1 MTLDLLPVL
10 GNIRLAHSGSMDEVD
25 AKMRDARLALE
36 EVRADLKERRL
47 RWHHIELSCGVS
59 FTAPPDAGDKQ
70 TMARSASVAFES
82 NKNLSTNSLASL
94 ATKTSLGSGGSVV
107 GSGGS
112 VVGGGS
118 GIKEEEDDDDGSTE
132 QEGN

>member
-1 MTLDLLPVL
+1 MTLYLFPVL

-36 EVRADLKERRL
+36 EVREDLKERRL

-59 FTAPPDAGDKQ
+59 FTAPPEGGDKQ
-70 TMARSASVAFES
+70 TMARSASVSFES
-82 NKNLSTNSLASL
+82 NKNLSANSLASL

-107 GSGGS
+107 S
-112 VVGGGS
+112 GGS
-118 GIKEEEDDDDGSTE
+118 GIKEEEDDASTM
-132 QEGN
+132 QEGK